1 MNKIECKKYI
11 RRAFKKIERQNK
23 SITPQSL
30 ELAMLKEINEEKDLY
45 IAYGKIAINNLKHS
59 ANIITADELSKQ
71 VDVIERIYTEIDI
84 LTKAKKL

>member
-30 ELAMLKEINEEKDLY
+30 ELAMIKEINEEKDLY

-59 ANIITADELSKQ
+59 ANVITADELSKQ
-71 VDVIERIYTEIDI
+71 VDVIERIYTEVDI